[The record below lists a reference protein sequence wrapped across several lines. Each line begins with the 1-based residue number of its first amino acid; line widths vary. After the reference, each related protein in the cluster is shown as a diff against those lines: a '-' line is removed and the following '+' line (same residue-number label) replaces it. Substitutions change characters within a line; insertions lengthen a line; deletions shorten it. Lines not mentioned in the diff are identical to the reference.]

1 MTKEETDKILNDP
14 EIKKTLDWIEV
25 ERKRSLG
32 MRSIED
38 STDEDGDG
46 KLDRRKFGKMMCGFC
61 SHKFNPFY
69 AKTLRDK
76 SGWSWVW
83 VGCDH
88 KQPEKDYYVNCPK
101 CKEELYFT
109 IYMPQ

>member
-1 MTKEETDKILNDP
+1 MSQEETNKIIEESKD
-14 EIKKTLDWIEV
+14 TLAWIEI
-25 ERKRSLG
+25 ERKRSIG
-32 MRSIED
+32 YRSIED
-38 STDEDGDG
+38 STNEEG
-46 KLDRRKFGKMMCGFC
+46 KLDRRKVGKFTCGFC

-69 AKTLRDK
+69 TKTLRDK

-101 CKEELYFT
+101 CSEELYFT
-109 IYMPQ
+109 LYMPQ